1 MAPLFFCLLPVVLL
15 HIAAGQNRGRFIV
28 FTSSGLAL
36 YSKIKFKADEYCR
49 KEYRRK
55 KENFK
60 MSYQNVRAY
69 FEREGIADHITE
81 HDSTADTVEHAARTV
96 GCSPAEI
103 AKSLSFSA
111 GGKPIV
117 IVAAGDSRIN
127 SSKFKSY
134 FHQKPVMI
142 PAEQVEILI
151 GHAPGGVCPF
161 AVKEGVEVYLDI
173 SLRRFSVIYTA
184 AGKDTATVR
193 LTIPE
198 LERYARAKGW
208 VDVCKGW
215 MSGENENPVLS

>member
-1 MAPLFFCLLPVVLL
+1 
-15 HIAAGQNRGRFIV
+15 
-28 FTSSGLAL
+28 
-36 YSKIKFKADEYCR
+36 
-49 KEYRRK
+49 
-55 KENFK
+55 

-69 FEREGIADHITE
+69 FEREGIAYHITE

-173 SLRRFSVIYTA
+173 SLRRFSVIYGGEKIRLPTSD
-184 AGKDTATVR
+184 DTGVGTVR
-193 LTIPE
+193 P
-198 LERYARAKGW
+198 AKGW
-208 VDVCKGW
+208 VDVAKAD
-215 MSGENENPVLS
+215 VRRKRIRF